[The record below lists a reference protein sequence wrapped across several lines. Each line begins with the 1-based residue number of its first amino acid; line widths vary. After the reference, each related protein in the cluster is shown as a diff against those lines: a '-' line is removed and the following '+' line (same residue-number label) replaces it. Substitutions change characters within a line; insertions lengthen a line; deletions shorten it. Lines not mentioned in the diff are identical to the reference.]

1 MKIMLTMLFCSSVY
15 NQCMKPHIMPD
26 TYSNWHDCMVAGYTE
41 GKRKTIEVG
50 REQVNR
56 DGVYIKFYCTPDKRP
71 ST

>member
-1 MKIMLTMLFCSSVY
+1 MKIMLTMLFCSAVH
-15 NQCMKPHIMPD
+15 NQCMQPHVMPE
-26 TYSNWHDCMVAGYTE
+26 TYSSWYTCMVAGYTE

-56 DGVYIKFYCTPDKRP
+56 NGVYIKFYCTPDKRP